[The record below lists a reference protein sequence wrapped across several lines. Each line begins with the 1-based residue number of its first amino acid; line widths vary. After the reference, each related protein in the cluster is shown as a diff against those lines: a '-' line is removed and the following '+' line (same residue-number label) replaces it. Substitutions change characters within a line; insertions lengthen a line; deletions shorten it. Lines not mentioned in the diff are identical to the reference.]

1 MGKRFIGAVLAAL
14 MALSAASTALADDDL
29 DDQLEDLRQRAAA
42 QQEVTN
48 EAAARVDSISEQ
60 MRLIQLE
67 VEEASD
73 AYKAVKSELDDIQA
87 KIEENEELLN
97 TTEKTMKG
105 KVKKLA
111 HRIRDIYINGQIS
124 YVDVLFGAKDFS
136 DLMTRMDILKR
147 IIKHDYDLVMEVKAQ
162 RELIIKTK
170 AELETQKTA
179 IEPLVKEADAKLEVL
194 EDKKAEQNEL
204 LEKAMYDQQTS
215 EQAYEE
221 LMAASE
227 QVARMIR
234 QRDRGSSGGYYSGEG
249 MIWPLDGPVTSEF
262 GWRVHPIFG
271 TSRYHS
277 GLDIG
282 GDYGLPIRA
291 AAGGTVIYSGWIS
304 GYGYAVIIDH
314 GGGLTT
320 LYGHNEEL
328 TVGEGESV
336 SQGDIIAWCGSTG
349 NSTGPHCHFEVRLDG
364 EVVNPYD
371 YL

>member
-1 MGKRFIGAVLAAL
+1 MEQKKVSAE
-14 MALSAASTALADDDL
+14 MA
-29 DDQLEDLRQRAAA
+29 
-42 QQEVTN
+42 
-48 EAAARVDSISEQ
+48 
-60 MRLIQLE
+60 
-67 VEEASD
+67 
-73 AYKAVKSELDDIQA
+73 
-87 KIEENEELLN
+87 
-97 TTEKTMKG
+97 
-105 KVKKLA
+105 KLA
-111 HRIRDIYINGQIS
+111 
-124 YVDVLFGAKDFS
+124 
-136 DLMTRMDILKR
+136 
-147 IIKHDYDLVMEVKAQ
+147 
-162 RELIIKTK
+162 
-170 AELETQKTA
+170 LEA
-179 IEPLVKEADAKLEVL
+179 L

-364 EVVNPYD
+364 EVVLLSGVFSSGLKACNLEIVARLILLFILFGDRPVVLVAD
-371 YL
+371 LDSVAG

>member
-1 MGKRFIGAVLAAL
+1 
-14 MALSAASTALADDDL
+14 
-29 DDQLEDLRQRAAA
+29 
-42 QQEVTN
+42 
-48 EAAARVDSISEQ
+48 

-87 KIEENEELLN
+87 KIEENEELLD